1 MSGAEAIALSGMN
14 ASAAWMDS
22 IASNVA
28 NMNDTAALPSGNAAY
43 AGYQPVTVA
52 MSATASGG
60 VSAQVE
66 PQMPAYSPGYDPSA
80 PLANSQGFV
89 AVPNVDL
96 ATAVVDQTMAL
107 QSYKANADVFRTA
120 EEMAKVTL
128 DMMA

>member
-1 MSGAEAIALSGMN
+1 MDGALNIAASGLG
-14 ASAAWMDS
+14 AAATWMDTV
-22 IASNVA
+22 ASNVA

-43 AGYQPVTVA
+43 TGYQPVTVA
-52 MSATASGG
+52 MSAAASGG

-80 PLANSQGFV
+80 PLANAQGLV

-96 ATAVVDQTMAL
+96 ATQIVDQTMAL
-107 QSYKANADVFRTA
+107 QSYRANADVLRTA
-120 EEMAKVTL
+120 EEMAKTTI